1 MDNEKQVVVTGLNI
15 PFWDL
20 VVFLIKLAFASIP
33 ALFVV
38 SFFFMLMGMLFGNMM
53 FFANMRGF

>member
-38 SFFFMLMGMLFGNMM
+38 SFFFMLMGMLFGNI
-53 FFANMRGF
+53 FFMSARGF